1 MYMTKKNG
9 FTTVELIVTFTLVSV
24 ITYFLLE
31 IIIVLK
37 NIYSD
42 SGIRTNVLTQQALL
56 SEKINYDF
64 RTKKVYVAV
73 KCDSDGCLALRRCE
87 CVLCT
92 V

>member
-56 SEKINYDF
+56 SEKINYHF
-64 RTKKVYVAV
+64 ITKKFYVAV
-73 KCDSDGCLALRRCE
+73 
-87 CVLCT
+87 
-92 V
+92 

>member
-73 KCDSDGCLALRRCE
+73 KCGDTCARFLFKD
-87 CVLCT
+87 
-92 V
+92 